1 MDERWRSLF
10 NDYSNSSFLDV
21 LRRESPHLIPGHET
35 PQAAPVPEP
44 IHGTTVLSVRFR
56 DGVIMAGD
64 RQATAGR
71 QVAGR
76 RLEEDFQAAQL
87 SDVGRAGGGRPA

>member
-35 PQAAPVPEP
+35 PAAAPVP
-44 IHGTTVLSVRFR
+44 
-56 DGVIMAGD
+56 D
-64 RQATAGR
+64 
-71 QVAGR
+71 
-76 RLEEDFQAAQL
+76 
-87 SDVGRAGGGRPA
+87 